1 MTAIASDLKILDLGL
16 GFASA
21 VLTKFLADNGA
32 RVTRIQP
39 PTGDP
44 FAAVYP
50 AYEALKAG
58 EFVGELR
65 DLDALLATADAC
77 VIGGE
82 DYPGVDFKFDPESL
96 RARNPKLIVVQLGAY
111 VEGGPVGRCADI
123 LVQARSGLVHE
134 QINGRPLCFAMA
146 LPSYGAALTGLLG
159 LWAAIIER
167 DRTGLG
173 QVVFATMQQGVSLF
187 WSQIWM
193 QADKSDALFD
203 KLPPKDVKHLIFEC
217 AGADY
222 IHFVLGVPGAV
233 AKLYEVL
240 RINVAVD
247 PNERGVPTLSRGPDS
262 YFADRALLEPAIR
275 QWNCAELCQAMMAAG
290 LAAERVQLP
299 GEAWKDPQVLAGG
312 LLTQLPDGSRVFGN
326 PVRFVAPGVTQTDP
340 PRPRQGQATTG
351 APLAGL
357 QIVDLGNFIAGP
369 FSSKLLADL
378 GADVIRIEP
387 PGSLAT
393 LTGIRNTWCSN
404 RGKRSVVIDM
414 KTARGLALAQ
424 RLCAHADVALH
435 NFRLGVAER
444 LGVDPESLRR
454 LRPDIVT
461 LAATGYGS
469 RGPKAKNAGWDMVM
483 QALCGHEARAG
494 GRGNAPLWYRSAL
507 IDFATGALGAIAIL
521 MALHARNRGV
531 GSIEVETSL
540 MATGLFL
547 MSELIETGDGEQ
559 RGAPLLNAKKT
570 GFLPAE
576 QLYQTRDGW
585 IAVAARSQPMAT
597 ALLDAL
603 GIEDVTLPRGAWD
616 DAIAERIG
624 SEFAKLETD
633 AAASLLKTAGVWF
646 ERCVSDGWKEIRN
659 AAYARESQLVIEAQ
673 DPVYG
678 RILSTFGPPVRF
690 SRSNPTGPFR
700 SAPHPG
706 EHTREVLTEAGIA
719 PGEINDLLASKVIA

>member
-1 MTAIASDLKILDLGL
+1 MTAIAADLKVLDLGL

-32 RVTRIQP
+32 RVTRIKP
-39 PTGDP
+39 PGGDP
-44 FAAVYP
+44 FVQLYP
-50 AYEALKAG
+50 AYEALKAA
-58 EFVGELR
+58 ELVGDLR
-65 DLDALLATADAC
+65 DLGALLETADAC

-82 DYPGVDFKFDPESL
+82 DYPGVDFKFDPEAL
-96 RARNPKLIVVQLGAY
+96 RARNPKLVVVQLGAY

-134 QINGRPLCFAMA
+134 QLNGRPLCFAMA

-159 LWAAIIER
+159 LWAALLER

-173 QVVFATMQQGVSLF
+173 QVVLATMQQGLSLF
-187 WSQIWM
+187 WSQFWM
-193 QADKSDALFD
+193 QADGSDALFD

-217 AGADY
+217 ADGDY
-222 IHFVLGVPGAV
+222 IHFVLGVPGAL

-240 RINVAVD
+240 RIQVAVD
-247 PNERGVPTLSRGPDS
+247 PNERGIPTLSRGPDS

-275 QWNCAELCQAMMAAG
+275 QRNCAELCQAMMAAG

-299 GEAWKDPQVLAGG
+299 GEAWKDPQVLAGA
-312 LLTQLPDGSRVFGN
+312 LLTQLPDGSTVFGN
-326 PVRFVAPGVTQTDP
+326 PVRFVAPGVTETDP
-340 PRPRQGQATTG
+340 PRVQQSQPTT
-351 APLAGL
+351 APLTGL

-369 FSSKLLADL
+369 FASKLLADL

-387 PGSLAT
+387 PGSLAA

-424 RLCAHADVALH
+424 RLCGHADVVLH

-444 LGVDPESLRR
+444 LGVDHESLRR

-461 LAATGYGS
+461 LTATGYGS
-469 RGPKAKNAGWDMVM
+469 QGPKAKNAGWDMVM
-483 QALCGHEARAG
+483 QAFCGHEARAG

-507 IDFATGALGAIAIL
+507 IDFATGALGAISIL

-531 GSIEVETSL
+531 GSIEVQTSL
-540 MATGLFL
+540 LATGLFL
-547 MSELIETGDGEQ
+547 MSELIETGNGEQ
-559 RGAPLLNAKKT
+559 RGAPLLNAQKT
-570 GFLPAE
+570 GFHPAE

-597 ALLDAL
+597 ALLAAL
-603 GIEDVTLPRGAWD
+603 GIENVSVPRGAWD

-624 SEFAKLETD
+624 SKLAQLETD
-633 AAASLLKTAGVWF
+633 TAASVLNAAGVWF
-646 ERCVSDGWKEIRN
+646 ERCVSDGWQEIRN
-659 AAYARESQLVIEAQ
+659 AAYARQAQLVIEAQ

-690 SRSNPTGPFR
+690 SRSNPVGPFR

-706 EHTREVLTEAGIA
+706 EHTREVLTEKGIA
-719 PGEINDLLASKVIA
+719 PEQIDDLLANKIIG